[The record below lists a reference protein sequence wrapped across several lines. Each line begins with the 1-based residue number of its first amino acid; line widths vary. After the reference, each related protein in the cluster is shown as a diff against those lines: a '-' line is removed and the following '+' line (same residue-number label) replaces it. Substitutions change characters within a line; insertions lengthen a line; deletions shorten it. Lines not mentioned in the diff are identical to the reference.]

1 MIISTTIL
9 ALTGLF
15 EGGGNPAT
23 YCYSHATKR
32 RRGFEN
38 CLKKP
43 TGALK
48 RLAGKAFNVLP
59 TIIGNVVAVTIL
71 IIF

>member
-1 MIISTTIL
+1 MKE
-9 ALTGLF
+9 
-15 EGGGNPAT
+15 EGTLLHTAT
-23 YCYSHATKR
+23 AMLPKD
-32 RRGFEN
+32 EEVLKN

-43 TGALK
+43 TGPLK

>member
-1 MIISTTIL
+1 ML
-9 ALTGLF
+9 PKDEEVL
-15 EGGGNPAT
+15 
-23 YCYSHATKR
+23 K
-32 RRGFEN
+32 N